1 MQFQGYRFRIPG
13 LGMRSC
19 IFNSLAGKPDPQA
32 AIAGE
37 ESRARATPACRIR
50 TNHPPLGA
58 FGLTAALALLALTA
72 CGFTTPI
79 TASSRAELMGG
90 AGEPSFAQFTDI
102 PVPAGATMDL
112 ERSLV
117 LGDRE
122 SWIGRIVLSVSDN
135 ASRVYD
141 FYFDEMPKFEWSP
154 VTTVRAG
161 TSVLTYT
168 RGERVATIQI
178 APRTIGGA
186 TVSVTVSPRGRPSP
200 PGGGAEIQV
209 MPAK

>member
-1 MQFQGYRFRIPG
+1 MQFQRTRLRVPG

-19 IFNSLAGKPDPQA
+19 IFNNLAGKPGPAA

-37 ESRARATPACRIR
+37 KFRARAAPARHIR
-50 TNHPPLGA
+50 ANHPPSSA
-58 FGLTAALALLALTA
+58 FALTAVLALLALTA

-79 TASSRAELMGG
+79 TASSRADPLGG

-135 ASRVYD
+135 AGRVYD

-154 VTTVRAG
+154 VTMVRAG

-200 PGGGAEIQV
+200 PGGG
-209 MPAK
+209 PAK

>member
-1 MQFQGYRFRIPG
+1 MQFQRTRLRVPG
-13 LGMRSC
+13 LGMRLC
-19 IFNSLAGKPDPQA
+19 IFNNLVGKPGPA
-32 AIAGE
+32 AVIVGE
-37 ESRARATPACRIR
+37 KFRARATPGRRIR
-50 TNHPPLGA
+50 TNHPPLSA
-58 FGLTAALALLALTA
+58 FALTAALALLALTA
-72 CGFTTPI
+72 CGATTPI
-79 TASSRAELMGG
+79 TASSRADPLGG

-122 SWIGRIVLSVSDN
+122 SWIGRIVMSVSDN
-135 ASRVYD
+135 AGRVYD

-154 VTTVRAG
+154 VTMVRAG

-178 APRTIGGA
+178 APRTVGGA

-200 PGGGAEIQV
+200 PGGS
-209 MPAK
+209 PAK

>member
-1 MQFQGYRFRIPG
+1 MQFQRCQIRVPG
-13 LGMRSC
+13 SSMRLC
-19 IFNSLAGKPDPQA
+19 VFNSLVGKLGSAA
-32 AIAGE
+32 AIGGGKF
-37 ESRARATPACRIR
+37 RARPAPSRRIR
-50 TNHPPLGA
+50 TNHPPWSA
-58 FGLTAALALLALTA
+58 FALTAALALLALTA
-72 CGFTTPI
+72 CGATTPI
-79 TASSRAELMGG
+79 TASSRADPMGV
-90 AGEPSFAQFTDI
+90 AGEPSFSQFTDI
-102 PVPAGATMDL
+102 PVPVGATMDL

-154 VTTVRAG
+154 VTMVRAG

-200 PGGGAEIQV
+200 PGGGA
-209 MPAK
+209 AK

>member
-1 MQFQGYRFRIPG
+1 MQFQRTRLRVPG
-13 LGMRSC
+13 LGMRLC
-19 IFNSLAGKPDPQA
+19 IFNNLVGKPGPA
-32 AIAGE
+32 AVIAG
-37 ESRARATPACRIR
+37 AKFCTRATPARRIR
-50 TNHPPLGA
+50 TNHPPLSA
-58 FGLTAALALLALTA
+58 FAVGAALALLALTA
-72 CGFTTPI
+72 CGSTTPI
-79 TASSRAELMGG
+79 AASSRVDLLG
-90 AGEPSFAQFTDI
+90 GEPSFAQFTDI

-135 ASRVYD
+135 AGRVYD

-154 VTTVRAG
+154 VTMVRAG

-186 TVSVTVSPRGRPSP
+186 IVSVTVSPRGRLSP
-200 PGGGAEIQV
+200 PGGGA
-209 MPAK
+209 AK

>member
-1 MQFQGYRFRIPG
+1 
-13 LGMRSC
+13 MRLC
-19 IFNSLAGKPDPQA
+19 IFNSLAGKPDRA
-32 AIAGE
+32 AVIAGGKF
-37 ESRARATPACRIR
+37 RARAAPSRRVR

-58 FGLTAALALLALTA
+58 FALTAALALLALTA
-72 CGFTTPI
+72 CGTTTPI
-79 TASSRAELMGG
+79 TASSRADRMGG

-122 SWIGRIVLSVSDN
+122 AWIGRIVMDVSEN
-135 ASRVYD
+135 VSRIYD

-154 VTTVRAG
+154 VTMVRAG

-200 PGGGAEIQV
+200 PGGGAAIQM

>member
-1 MQFQGYRFRIPG
+1 MQFQRTHFRVPG
-13 LGMRSC
+13 LGMRLC
-19 IFNSLAGKPDPQA
+19 IFNRLEEMPDPA
-32 AIAGE
+32 PAIAGE
-37 ESRARATPACRIR
+37 ESRTRATPARR
-50 TNHPPLGA
+50 RRSNHPPLGA
-58 FGLTAALALLALTA
+58 FAVGAALALLALTA
-72 CGFTTPI
+72 CGATTPI
-79 TASSRAELMGG
+79 TASSRADSTGG
-90 AGEPSFAQFTDI
+90 AGEPSFTQFTDI
-102 PVPAGATMDL
+102 PVPSGAIMDL

-122 SWIGRIVLSVSDN
+122 SWIGRIVLSISDN
-135 ASRVYD
+135 ASRAYD
-141 FYFDEMPKFEWSP
+141 FYFDEMPKFGWSP

-200 PGGGAEIQV
+200 PGGGA
-209 MPAK
+209 AK

>member
-1 MQFQGYRFRIPG
+1 MQFQRTRLRVPG

-19 IFNSLAGKPDPQA
+19 IFNNLAGKPGPA
-32 AIAGE
+32 AVIAGE
-37 ESRARATPACRIR
+37 KFRARAAPARHIR
-50 TNHPPLGA
+50 ANHPPASA
-58 FGLTAALALLALTA
+58 FALTAVLALLALTA

-79 TASSRAELMGG
+79 TASSRADPLGG

-135 ASRVYD
+135 AGRVYD

-154 VTTVRAG
+154 VTMVRAG

-200 PGGGAEIQV
+200 PGGG
-209 MPAK
+209 PAK

>member
-1 MQFQGYRFRIPG
+1 MQFQRTHFRVPG
-13 LGMRSC
+13 LGMRLC
-19 IFNSLAGKPDPQA
+19 IFNRLEEMPDPA
-32 AIAGE
+32 PAIAGE
-37 ESRARATPACRIR
+37 ESRTRATPARR
-50 TNHPPLGA
+50 RRSNHPPLGA
-58 FGLTAALALLALTA
+58 FAVGAALALLALTA
-72 CGFTTPI
+72 CGATTPI
-79 TASSRAELMGG
+79 TASSRADPMGV
-90 AGEPSFAQFTDI
+90 AGEPSFSQFTDI
-102 PVPAGATMDL
+102 PVPVGATMDL

-154 VTTVRAG
+154 VTMVRAG

-200 PGGGAEIQV
+200 PGGGA
-209 MPAK
+209 AK